1 MTTKHDIQRAIF
13 GFFLYPFIMTGML
26 AAWVWISIQAGY
38 KAGDDI
44 LTKIVTDKDASI

>member
-1 MTTKHDIQRAIF
+1 MTTKQHVQRTIF
-13 GFFLYPFIMTGML
+13 GFFLYPFILIGVL

-44 LTKIVTDKDASI
+44 LTKIVTDKDAPI